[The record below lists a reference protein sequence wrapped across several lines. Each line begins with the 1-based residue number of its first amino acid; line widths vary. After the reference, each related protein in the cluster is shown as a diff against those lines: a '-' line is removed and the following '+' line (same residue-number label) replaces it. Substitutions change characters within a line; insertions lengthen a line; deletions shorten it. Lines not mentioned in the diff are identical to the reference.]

1 MSVATPAQ
9 ARELITLAVPVLNE
23 EHYIGPCL
31 ESLLTQGDTFRL
43 EILVLDGGSHDRT
56 AEIVHAL
63 AARHPEIRLVE
74 NPARLQSAAVNLAAR
89 VAARESRV
97 ILRADAHAWYPPG
110 FVTGVVAGLRAQDA
124 TSVVVPMLTVGH
136 QGMQRGIAAA
146 QNSRLGNGGSA
157 HRLGLRSEWVDH
169 GHHAAFDRAFFLSI
183 GGYDESF
190 THNEDAELD
199 QRARAAG
206 GRIWLCADH
215 PVTYFP
221 RKDLASL
228 ARQYVKHGAGR
239 ARTLLKHRL
248 RPKPRQM
255 APVIA
260 LLGNVAALLVAPF
273 WLPALLVPALYA
285 ALCLG
290 WGAALAFRKRDPW
303 LAAAGP
309 AAMVMHMAWGVGF
322 LRSLLRNR
330 GQRGFAVPASAS

>member
-1 MSVATPAQ
+1 MSLATPPPE
-9 ARELITLAVPVLNE
+9 RELITLAVPVLNE
-23 EHYIGPCL
+23 EHYIAPCL
-31 ESLLTQGDTFRL
+31 ESLLTQGDAHQL
-43 EILVLDGGSHDRT
+43 EILVLDGGSQDRT
-56 AEIVHAL
+56 AEIVRAM

-89 VAARESRV
+89 IAPRESR
-97 ILRADAHAWYPPG
+97 ILLRADAHAWYPPG
-110 FVTGVVAGLRAQDA
+110 FVTGVVAALRAQEA
-124 TSVVVPMLTVGH
+124 TSVVVPMQTVGED
-136 QGMQRGIAAA
+136 GMQRGIAAA

-228 ARQYVKHGAGR
+228 ARQYMKHGAGR

-260 LLGNVAALLVAPF
+260 LLANLAALLAAPF
-273 WLPALLVPALYA
+273 WTPALLVPALYA

-290 WGAALAFRKRDPW
+290 WSGGLAIRQRDPW
-303 LAAAGP
+303 LATAGL
-309 AAMVMHMAWGVGF
+309 AAMTMHMAWGLGF
-322 LRSLLRNR
+322 LRSLVRHR
-330 GQRGFAVPASAS
+330 GQPRFAVPASAS

>member
-1 MSVATPAQ
+1 MSLATPQ
-9 ARELITLAVPVLNE
+9 SDRELITLAVPVLNE
-23 EHYIGPCL
+23 EAYIASCL
-31 ESLLTQGDTFRL
+31 ESLLTQGDTHRL
-43 EILVLDGGSHDRT
+43 EILVLDGGSQDRT
-56 AEIVHAL
+56 AAIVQAM

-89 VAARESRV
+89 IAARESR
-97 ILRADAHAWYPPG
+97 ILLRADAHAWYPPG
-110 FVTGVVAGLRAQDA
+110 FVTGVVAALRAQKA
-124 TSVVVPMLTVGH
+124 TSVVVPMLTVGEE
-136 QGMQRGIAAA
+136 GLQRGIAAA

-157 HRLGLRSEWVDH
+157 HRLGRRSEWVDH

-183 GGYDESF
+183 GGYDERF

-199 QRARAAG
+199 LRAQAAG

-228 ARQYVKHGAGR
+228 AWQYMKHGAGR

-260 LLGNVAALLVAPF
+260 LLANLAALLVAPF
-273 WLPALLVPALYA
+273 WAPALLVPALYA

-290 WGAALAFRKRDPW
+290 WGVWLAIRGGDPW

-309 AAMVMHMAWGVGF
+309 AAMTMHMAWGLGF
-322 LRSLLRNR
+322 LRSLVRHR
-330 GQRGFAVPASAS
+330 GERRFTVPASAS